1 MPRGKTQAT
10 ATVAEPTTE
19 DALMPE
25 QFDENKAEAEAVAMA
40 EADAKPKP
48 KRKATPNHVEVT
60 LDMPL
65 AVYYLLSQRL
75 LSKTG
80 VILRQIPGVTDATGD
95 YAIISETDTEVT
107 VADTISDHLRARAN
121 QTITN
126 LSEQRAQRL
135 AQKRSAEA
143 GIQNYRERLERD
155 KADAERQASPF
166 PAHIEEAIEKNIRDY
181 QASAENYGKMI
192 DALDAQLAEAQA
204 ELAAVPE
211 RKTWIARLPV

>member
-1 MPRGKTQAT
+1 MPRGKTKAT
-10 ATVAEPTTE
+10 APAEPTTE
-19 DALMPE
+19 DASMPE

-40 EADAKPKP
+40 EADRKP
-48 KRKATPNHVEVT
+48 KRKANTNQVEVT
-60 LDMPL
+60 LDLPL

-75 LSKTG
+75 LAKTG
-80 VILRQIPGVTDATGD
+80 VILRQIPTVTDATGD
-95 YAIISETDTEVT
+95 YAIIAETEDEVT

-121 QTITN
+121 QSITN

-155 KADAERQASPF
+155 KADAERQAAPF
-166 PAHIEEAIEKNIRDY
+166 PAHIEAAIEKNIRDY

-192 DALDAQLAEAQA
+192 DALDAQLAEAHA

-211 RKTWIARLPV
+211 RKTWVARLPV